1 VNTRWGA
8 RRQSAGALAL
18 LLLADGCGGSGL
30 DPPDRLSDGSTPP
43 PVPAELQSIDGAV
56 LVGTR
61 VVRGRDLEHEPYV
74 DCLKNVAGGAPG
86 VAVERV
92 TADGRTLT
100 FATADRRDLIACDGA
115 PRALEPRGSWCGEA
129 SGRWEVGGRIADGRL
144 GITNCLSADREP
156 VAYVFV
162 NPAPRARWLVV
173 DHDHFREI
181 YDASDPYP
189 VRISTT
195 DRIDED
201 TSSLKVR
208 VRSYDADG
216 KKVGDEVLQAVVAG

>member
-1 VNTRWGA
+1 LGA
-8 RRQSAGALAL
+8 RRRAVAALAL
-18 LLLADGCGGSGL
+18 LLAAGGCGGSGL
-30 DPPDRLSDGSTPP
+30 DAPDRLSDGSVPA
-43 PVPAELQSIDGAV
+43 PVPAELQGIGGAV
-56 LVGTR
+56 MAGTR
-61 VVRGRDLEHEPYV
+61 VVRGLDLEDEPYV
-74 DCLKNVAGGAPG
+74 DCLKDIPGGAPE

-92 TADGRTLT
+92 TVEGRTFT
-100 FATADRRDLIACDGA
+100 FATADRRDLVACDGA
-115 PRALEPRGSWCGEA
+115 PKADEPRGPWCGA
-129 SGRWEVGGRIADGRL
+129 GSARWEVGGKVNDGRL
-144 GITNCLSADREP
+144 GMTNCLSEGGKTLAF
-156 VAYVFV
+156 VFV

-195 DRIDED
+195 DGLDSD

-216 KKVGDEVLQAVVAG
+216 KELADETLHPVVAG

>member
-1 VNTRWGA
+1 MA
-8 RRQSAGALAL
+8 RRLTVAALAL
-18 LLLADGCGGSGL
+18 LVAAGGCGGSGL
-30 DPPDRLSDGSTPP
+30 DAPDRLSDGSVPP
-43 PVPAELQSIDGAV
+43 AVPAELRGIEGAV

-61 VVRGRDLEHEPYV
+61 VVRGLDLEREPYV
-74 DCLKNVAGGAPG
+74 DCLKDVPGGAPA

-92 TADGRTLT
+92 TVDGRTFT
-100 FATADRRDLIACDGA
+100 FATADRRTLIACDGA
-115 PRALEPRGSWCGEA
+115 ARALEPRGRWCGEA
-129 SGRWEVGGRIADGRL
+129 SGRWEVGGRVNDGRL
-144 GITNCLSADREP
+144 GMTNCQTADRKT

-195 DRIDED
+195 DGIDKG

-216 KKVGDEVLQAVVAG
+216 KEVGDETLHPVVAG

>member
-1 VNTRWGA
+1 LAA
-8 RRQSAGALAL
+8 RRRAVAALAL
-18 LLLADGCGGSGL
+18 LGLAGGCGGSGV
-30 DPPDRLSDGSTPP
+30 DAPAHLSDGSVPP
-43 PVPAELQSIDGAV
+43 TVPAELAGVDGAV
-56 LVGTR
+56 VAGTR
-61 VVRGRDLEHEPYV
+61 LLRGLDLEREPYV
-74 DCLKNVAGGAPG
+74 ACLKDVPGGSPA

-100 FATADRRDLIACDGA
+100 FATADRRTLIACDGA
-115 PRALEPRGSWCGEA
+115 PRAEEPRGPWCGEA
-129 SGRWEVGGRIADGRL
+129 SGRWEVGGRVNDGRL
-144 GITNCLSADREP
+144 GMTNCLSAGRKT

-195 DRIDED
+195 DGIDED

-208 VRSYDADG
+208 VRSYDAAG
-216 KKVGDEVLQAVVAG
+216 KEVGAETLHAVVAG

>member
-1 VNTRWGA
+1 VVA
-8 RRQSAGALAL
+8 ALAL
-18 LLLADGCGGSGL
+18 LLAAGGCGGSGL
-30 DPPDRLSDGSTPP
+30 DAPAHLSDGSVPA
-43 PVPAELQSIDGAV
+43 PVPAELEGIDGAV
-56 LVGTR
+56 VAGTR
-61 VVRGRDLEHEPYV
+61 VIQGLDLEREPYV
-74 DCLKNVAGGAPG
+74 DCLKDVPGGAPA

-100 FATADRRDLIACDGA
+100 FATADRRTLIACDGA
-115 PRALEPRGSWCGEA
+115 PKADEPRGPWCGGA
-129 SGRWEVGGRIADGRL
+129 NARWEVGGKVNDGRL
-144 GITNCLSADREP
+144 GMTNCLSAAGKT

-181 YDASDPYP
+181 YDTGDPYP

-195 DRIDED
+195 DGLDMD
-201 TSSLKVR
+201 TSSLKVS

-216 KKVGDEVLQAVVAG
+216 KELSDETLHPVVAG